1 MWPTYSVEELMV
13 LGHILRDQALLKAD
27 ESHLTAPC
35 AAKIQGC
42 QKFMSFIN
50 HKSLFYH
57 GDGPILCLNRRLGF
71 VLIFSEIF
79 IF

>member
-27 ESHLTAPC
+27 ESHLTAPS

-42 QKFMSFIN
+42 QKFLSFIIIN
-50 HKSLFYH
+50 F
-57 GDGPILCLNRRLGF
+57 DFTLGMDPF
-71 VLIFSEIF
+71 CV
-79 IF
+79 